1 MTDWPL
7 SLPIFS
13 CYPSKVA
20 GEATAFVTF
29 SPRSVFEELKGPA
42 GSRLWRP
49 GHLAVLIEKHE
60 PVWIVTPIGYESSS
74 IPRKKVVTCNPD
86 IKGPIEINL
95 FPLIAS
101 LYDQSNKKLKEQA
114 LHEKVIT
121 ERTEKWWIA
130 EQKRSKEIIEV
141 KSKKGEVLD
150 RLGKSETIYPSGK
163 IYEMSFKSVANNCR
177 VTVIRYPDSYLHQ
190 NDGVFW
196 MRSIGVDVDEF
207 VYKSAGIAK
216 LK

>member
-1 MTDWPL
+1 M
-7 SLPIFS
+7 
-13 CYPSKVA
+13 A

-60 PVWIVTPIGYESSS
+60 PVWVVTPIGYESTS
-74 IPRKKVVTCNPD
+74 IPRKKIITCNPN
-86 IKGPIEINL
+86 INGPIEMNL
-95 FPLIAS
+95 FPFIAS
-101 LYDQSNKKLKEQA
+101 LYDQNNKKLKEQA
-114 LHEKVIT
+114 LREKVIT
-121 ERTEKWWIA
+121 ERTEKWWIS

-141 KSKKGEVLD
+141 KSKKGEIID
-150 RLGKSETIYPSGK
+150 RLEQSETIYQSSK
-163 IYEMSFKSVANNCR
+163 IYEMSFKCVANNSR
-177 VTVIRYPDSYLHQ
+177 VTVIRYPESYLHQ

-207 VYKSAGIAK
+207 VYKSAGIPK

>member
-13 CYPSKVA
+13 CYPSRVA

-86 IKGPIEINL
+86 INGPIEMNL

-130 EQKRSKEIIEV
+130 EQKKSKEIIEV

-150 RLGKSETIYPSGK
+150 RLEKSETIYPSGK

-196 MRSIGVDVDEF
+196 MRSMGVDVDEF

>member
-1 MTDWPL
+1 MICEDAVRE
-7 SLPIFS
+7 SERVS
-13 CYPSKVA
+13 YEKA
-20 GEATAFVTF
+20 EA
-29 SPRSVFEELKGPA
+29 LKA
-42 GSRLWRP
+42 M
-49 GHLAVLIEKHE
+49 
-60 PVWIVTPIGYESSS
+60 
-74 IPRKKVVTCNPD
+74 
-86 IKGPIEINL
+86 
-95 FPLIAS
+95 
-101 LYDQSNKKLKEQA
+101 EQA

-150 RLGKSETIYPSGK
+150 RLEKSETIYPSGK

-177 VTVIRYPDSYLHQ
+177 VTVIRYPDSYLYQ

-196 MRSIGVDVDEF
+196 MRSMGVDVDEF
-207 VYKSAGIAK
+207 VYKSAGIPK

>member
-1 MTDWPL
+1 M
-7 SLPIFS
+7 
-13 CYPSKVA
+13 A
-20 GEATAFVTF
+20 GEATAFITF

-86 IKGPIEINL
+86 IKGPIEMNL

-130 EQKRSKEIIEV
+130 EHKRSKEIIEV

-150 RLGKSETIYPSGK
+150 RLEKSETIYPSGK

-196 MRSIGVDVDEF
+196 MRSMGVDVDEF
-207 VYKSAGIAK
+207 VYKSAGIPK

>member
-13 CYPSKVA
+13 CYPSRVA

-49 GHLAVLIEKHE
+49 GHLAVLIDKHE
-60 PVWIVTPIGYESSS
+60 PVWIVTPFGYESSS
-74 IPRKKVVTCNPD
+74 IPRKKVVTCNPH
-86 IKGPIEINL
+86 IKGPIEMNL

-130 EQKRSKEIIEV
+130 EQKKSKEIIEV

-150 RLGKSETIYPSGK
+150 RLEKSETIYPSGK

-196 MRSIGVDVDEF
+196 MRSMGVDVDEF